1 MHFKKIEQKLN
12 KKRMIQ
18 TVNKYPIDEI
28 LKKDASFYYV
38 IPKYQREYTWSY
50 KEWDALYDD
59 ITENLEG
66 YFIGSIICINT
77 GDSTYPRLE
86 VIDGQQRLTTLCLFL
101 LALYHHLNKYKE
113 EMDEDELFE
122 ISWIR
127 KTLQNGKNS
136 NKLILLPQVQNYNQ
150 DDFSYVMHDNG
161 ILAYFRMP
169 FSNITVEKSS
179 WL

>member
-1 MHFKKIEQKLN
+1 
-12 KKRMIQ
+12 MIQ

-113 EMDEDELFE
+113 EMDEDEIFQNKDLIKFYVQMCYQFSFRGVGDWLKMAIDLVNKAIKGNLLE
-122 ISWIR
+122 YISIS
-127 KTLQNGKNS
+127 NPIYYYFYIKN
-136 NKLILLPQVQNYNQ
+136 
-150 DDFSYVMHDNG
+150 D
-161 ILAYFRMP
+161 
-169 FSNITVEKSS
+169 
-179 WL
+179 

>member
-1 MHFKKIEQKLN
+1 
-12 KKRMIQ
+12 MIQ
-18 TVNKYPIDEI
+18 NVNKYPIDEI
-28 LKKDASFYYV
+28 IKKDASFHYV

-59 ITENLEG
+59 ITENQEG

-77 GDSTYPRLE
+77 GDSNYPRLE

-101 LALYHHLNKYKE
+101 LALYRRLNEHKE

-127 KTLQNGKNS
+127 KAL
-136 NKLILLPQVQNYNQ
+136 
-150 DDFSYVMHDNG
+150 
-161 ILAYFRMP
+161 
-169 FSNITVEKSS
+169 
-179 WL
+179 

>member
-1 MHFKKIEQKLN
+1 
-12 KKRMIQ
+12 MIQ
-18 TVNKYPIDEI
+18 NVNKYPIDEI

-59 ITENLEG
+59 ITENIEG

-77 GDSTYPRLE
+77 GDSNYPRLE

-101 LALYHHLNKYKE
+101 LAIYRRLNEHKE
-113 EMDEDELFE
+113 EMDEDDLFE

-127 KTLQNGKNS
+127 KTLQNSKNA
-136 NKLILLPQVQNYNQ
+136 NNGLILLPQVQNYNQ
-150 DDFSYVMHDNG
+150 DDFSTVMFENG
-161 ILAYFRMP
+161 ILKYA
-169 FSNITVEKSS
+169 K
-179 WL
+179 